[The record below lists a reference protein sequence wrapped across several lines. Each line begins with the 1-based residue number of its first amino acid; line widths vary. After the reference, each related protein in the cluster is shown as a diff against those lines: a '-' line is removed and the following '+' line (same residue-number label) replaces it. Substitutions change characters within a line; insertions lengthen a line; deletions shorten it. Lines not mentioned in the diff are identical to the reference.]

1 MDEKMKKMFDGIY
14 ETLTDEQKKQAK
26 ACKTMDEL
34 MEFAGKEGLELP
46 DEMVESVVGGYI
58 PKFDPNKDYDC

>member
-26 ACKTMDEL
+26 KSRQRNR
-34 MEFAGKEGLELP
+34 K
-46 DEMVESVVGGYI
+46 
-58 PKFDPNKDYDC
+58 K